1 MAPKYCKCI
10 LARSFVFYL
19 NKNHFHIFYKVFLFQ
34 KCPQNLTSSQYAAS
48 ITCCIK
54 NFLENC
60 KSFLT
65 KILCIC
71 FLNFDANL
79 QLFGIKIKIITKCY
93 NSYTDKENLL
103 YHLRLNTLYSIL
115 FFHVT
120 FYFWKNLYIFAKTLF
135 LLKMREEFCFRIY
148 IYNRVIRGF
157 FIIKTYSKNFINNFV
172 IYRNYNIKIIDDYN
186 FIRS

>member
-1 MAPKYCKCI
+1 MLP
-10 LARSFVFYL
+10 
-19 NKNHFHIFYKVFLFQ
+19 
-34 KCPQNLTSSQYAAS
+34 